1 MHTKNLNG
9 TCTMLLWQVTHG
21 HPKTSMNMVNSL
33 YRSLR
38 RRCQHTQA
46 SQPDDETHN
55 FYHYTSGR
63 WVWDEERQLEAR
75 YRRFNVHELQKIAA
89 KSVSAASCV
98 HMEKLAEGASNKVF
112 RLTMNDHQTVIAR
125 IPNPNAGP
133 AGPAKLT
140 TASEVAT
147 LDFVGN
153 SLLV

>member
-1 MHTKNLNG
+1 MRIHLLKGSYNPNLG
-9 TCTMLLWQVTHG
+9 TVSLGQV
-21 HPKTSMNMVNSL
+21 NMSFFNSL
-33 YRSLR
+33 YCNLK

-46 SQPDDETHN
+46 SRPDDETNN

-63 WVWDEERQLEAR
+63 WIWDEERQLKAR
-75 YRRFNVHELQKIAA
+75 YRRFNVHELQRIAA

-112 RLTMNDHQTVIAR
+112 KLTMNDHQTVIAR
-125 IPNPNAGP
+125 IPNPKAGP
-133 AGPAKLT
+133 ARLT

-153 SLLV
+153 SLLL